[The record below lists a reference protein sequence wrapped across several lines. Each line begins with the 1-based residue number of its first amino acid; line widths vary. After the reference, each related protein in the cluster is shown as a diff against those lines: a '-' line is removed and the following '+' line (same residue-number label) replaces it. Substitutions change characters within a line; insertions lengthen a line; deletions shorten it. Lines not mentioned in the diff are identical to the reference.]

1 MMMMMM
7 MMITLLL
14 LMMMMM
20 FALKNSWIG
29 DDEPLFAQLK
39 AERYTVH
46 YCMLPPVILK
56 RYLCIDVST
65 NSGIVVV

>member
-1 MMMMMM
+1 MMMTMMIMMIMMMMMM
-7 MMITLLL
+7 
-14 LMMMMM
+14 MMMMM

-46 YCMLPPVILK
+46 YCMLPPVIL
-56 RYLCIDVST
+56 
-65 NSGIVVV
+65 